1 MDAIKPPRPRL
12 GQPALTDTDSRATI
26 ELRAP
31 RSEFSFANL
40 RVPVKLA
47 IIVLL
52 LAVPLVYF
60 VVQAL
65 QRQGAETATLT
76 QESKGVAFLKDTVN
90 LGTLLRQ
97 HRGDSTLALSGD
109 HQMGIVS
116 SEGDQISSEIDRLIE
131 QNIKN
136 RDEFGIAQMLND
148 LRSDWLSIRKDLPN
162 LSAAQSFSRQ
172 SDLIQIRFFQLQ
184 HQVAKTSGLILDT
197 QLDSYLVQNMLQTSL
212 PETIEAM
219 GQLRGYG
226 AGLLLRKNVSET
238 ERATMAG
245 YLDRTK
251 IASEKVRQDIQ
262 DIILAKP
269 DVQATVAPLM
279 QKVAIDSVSAI
290 RAAQIDLVETLV
302 LTTSPK
308 VYFDKLTKGVN
319 AYTELYK
326 ANIDILQNIFLK
338 RSLDLQRSGLA
349 NLLLLIS
356 LFLIALLF
364 TAIVI
369 NSITTPLNDMSKV
382 VQRFGAGDLSQLIP
396 VRSRDELGNLAGS
409 FNNSILQLRDFL
421 ARQDEER
428 QRSAQLQN
436 NIGEF
441 LNVAMDI
448 SGGDLTKKGRVS
460 EDVLGNV
467 VDAINLLTEEIG
479 YLLKD
484 VQSTTD
490 KVNSGATDVTAVSK
504 SIAESAVNQTEIAQ
518 QAQQQTLEVTTTMRQ
533 MSDSAQEA
541 SLAASQALEASQAGQ
556 LAVTNTLEG
565 MQSIRR
571 EVQNISK
578 GIKSLSDRSLE
589 ISEIVETISGI
600 AAQTNLLALNAAI
613 EASGAGEA
621 GSRFAIV
628 ADEVRKLAED
638 STRATS
644 RVSNLIKGIQTE
656 IQAAVIGVETGTKEV
671 EAGYRIATQAGER
684 LSEIAQLTNQSAA
697 FAQTIAS
704 STRVQVQQ
712 INNVAQA
719 VQVMAGT
726 AEKTA
731 TDSQQGQNVAET
743 LLKLSQQLSQSLS
756 RFQLPS

>member
-1 MDAIKPPRPRL
+1 MDAIKPPRPRM

-26 ELRAP
+26 EMRAP
-31 RSEFSFANL
+31 RSELSFANL

-60 VVQAL
+60 VAQFL
-65 QRQGAETATLT
+65 QQQSDAIAILT
-76 QESKGVAFLKDTVN
+76 QESKGAQFLKDTTT
-90 LGTLLRQ
+90 LSDLLRQ
-97 HRGDSTLALSGD
+97 HRSDSTLALAGD
-109 HQMGIVS
+109 QKMGAVS
-116 SEGDQISSEIDRLIE
+116 SEGDQISLEIDRLID
-131 QNIKN
+131 QNTKARN
-136 RDEFGIAQMLND
+136 EFGLAQLLDD
-148 LRSDWLSIRKDLPN
+148 LKSDWLAIRKDLPG
-162 LSAAQSFSRQ
+162 LSSTASFSRQ
-172 SDLIQIRFFQLQ
+172 SDLIENRFFPVLN
-184 HQVAKTSGLILDT
+184 QVGKTSGLILDPI
-197 QLDSYLVQNMLQTSL
+197 LDSYLVQNLLLNDL
-212 PETIEAM
+212 PETIEAL
-219 GQLRGYG
+219 GQLRGFG
-226 AGLLLRKNVSET
+226 VGLLARKDGSAS
-238 ERATMAG
+238 ERAIAAG
-245 YLDRTK
+245 YLDRSK
-251 IASEKVRQDIQ
+251 LGADKVIRVVEDIL
-262 DIILAKP
+262 LARP
-269 DVQATVAPLM
+269 DLRTSFAPLM
-279 QKVAIDSVSAI
+279 QKVAINSTAAI
-290 RAAQIDLVETLV
+290 RAGQIDIVETLV
-302 LTTSPK
+302 LSASPSR
-308 VYFDKLTKGVN
+308 YSEKLSKGLV
-319 AYTELYK
+319 AYTDLYK
-326 ANIDILQNIFLK
+326 ANIDILQNILLK

-349 NLLLLIS
+349 NLLILVS
-356 LFLIALLF
+356 LFLVALLF
-364 TAIVI
+364 TGIVI

-382 VQRFGAGDLSQLIP
+382 VQKFGAGDLSQLIP

-421 ARQDEER
+421 ARQEEDR
-428 QRSAQLQN
+428 VKNVQLQN

-504 SIAESAVNQTEIAQ
+504 SIVQSAVSQTEIAQ

-533 MSDSAQEA
+533 MSDSAQDA
-541 SLAASQALEASQAGQ
+541 SLAASLALSASQAGQ
-556 LAVTNTLEG
+556 LAVTNTLDG

-638 STRATS
+638 STRATG
-644 RVSNLIKGIQTE
+644 RVTNLIKGIQTE
-656 IQAAVIGVETGTKEV
+656 IQAVVVGVETGTKEV
-671 EAGYRIATQAGER
+671 ENGYRIATQAGER

-704 STRVQVQQ
+704 STRVQVHQ
-712 INNVAQA
+712 INNVSQA

-731 TDSQQGQNVAET
+731 TDSQQGQNAAET
-743 LLKLSQQLSQSLS
+743 LLKLSQQLSQSLA

>member
-1 MDAIKPPRPRL
+1 
-12 GQPALTDTDSRATI
+12 
-26 ELRAP
+26 
-31 RSEFSFANL
+31 
-40 RVPVKLA
+40 
-47 IIVLL
+47 
-52 LAVPLVYF
+52 
-60 VVQAL
+60 
-65 QRQGAETATLT
+65 
-76 QESKGVAFLKDTVN
+76 
-90 LGTLLRQ
+90 
-97 HRGDSTLALSGD
+97 
-109 HQMGIVS
+109 
-116 SEGDQISSEIDRLIE
+116 
-131 QNIKN
+131 
-136 RDEFGIAQMLND
+136 
-148 LRSDWLSIRKDLPN
+148 
-162 LSAAQSFSRQ
+162 
-172 SDLIQIRFFQLQ
+172 LIQNRFFPVLQ
-184 HQVAKTSGLILDT
+184 QVGKSSGLILDPT
-197 QLDSYLVQNMLQTSL
+197 LDSYLIQNLLINDL
-212 PETIEAM
+212 PETIEALS
-219 GQLRGYG
+219 QLRAFGV
-226 AGLLLRKNVSET
+226 GLLVRRKAT
-238 ERATMAG
+238 TAERALAAA
-245 YLDRTK
+245 YLDRSK
-251 IASEKVRQDIQ
+251 ISVANVSRIVKDIALANPGLDSELASRMKPVNLFASASLRVGQFDVVENLSLTASPQNYVDFI
-262 DIILAKP
+262 AKSIT
-269 DVQATVAPLM
+269 AYN
-279 QKVAIDSVSAI
+279 
-290 RAAQIDLVETLV
+290 DLYRFNTNTLQS
-302 LTTSPK
+302 L
-308 VYFDKLTKGVN
+308 F
-319 AYTELYK
+319 
-326 ANIDILQNIFLK
+326 LQ
-338 RSLDLQRSGLA
+338 RTLDLQRSGLA
-349 NLLLLIS
+349 NLLALIS
-356 LFLIALLF
+356 LFLVALLF
-364 TAIVI
+364 TGIVI

-382 VQRFGAGDLSQLIP
+382 VQKFGAGDLSQLIP

-421 ARQDEER
+421 ARQEEDR
-428 QRSAQLQN
+428 VKNVQLQN

-504 SIAESAVNQTEIAQ
+504 SIVQSAVNQTEIAQ
-518 QAQQQTLEVTTTMRQ
+518 QAQQQTLEVTTNMRQ
-533 MSDSAQEA
+533 MSDSAQDA

-556 LAVTNTLEG
+556 LAVTNTLDG

-638 STRATS
+638 STRATG
-644 RVSNLIKGIQTE
+644 RVTNLIKGIQTE
-656 IQAAVIGVETGTKEV
+656 IQAAVVGVETGTKEV
-671 EAGYRIATQAGER
+671 ENGYRIATQAGER
-684 LSEIAQLTNQSAA
+684 LSEIAQLTNQSAE

-704 STRVQVQQ
+704 STRVQVHQ

-719 VQVMAGT
+719 VQVMADT

-731 TDSQQGQNVAET
+731 TDSQQGQNAAET
-743 LLKLSQQLSQSLS
+743 LLKLSQQLSLSLA

>member
-1 MDAIKPPRPRL
+1 MDASNSNRPRG
-12 GQPALTDTDSRATI
+12 GQLVISDTDSRATI
-26 ELRAP
+26 EMRAP
-31 RSEFSFANL
+31 KNEFSFTNL

-52 LAVPLVYF
+52 LTVPLLFF
-60 VVQAL
+60 VFQTL
-65 QRQGAETATLT
+65 QRQSAATRLLT
-76 QESKGVAFLKDTVN
+76 QDSKGAVFLKDSTKLFELLGQYRTNSTV
-90 LGTLLRQ
+90 
-97 HRGDSTLALSGD
+97 ALSGD
-109 HQMGIVS
+109 GQMSVVS
-116 SEGDQISSEIDRLIE
+116 SQAEQISSEIERLI
-131 QNIKN
+131 QDNQTN
-136 RDEFGIAQMLND
+136 RDEFGIASLLDN
-148 LRSDWLSIRKDLPN
+148 LKTEWLSIRGGIASMTSD
-162 LSAAQSFSRQ
+162 QSFQRQ
-172 SDLIQIRFFQLQ
+172 SDLIQNRFNPIIQ
-184 HQVAKTSGLILDT
+184 QVGNASGLILESELDT
-197 QLDSYLVQNMLQTSL
+197 SLIQNLLIRDL
-212 PETIEAM
+212 PETIETYS
-219 GQLRGYG
+219 QLGGY
-226 AGLLLRKNVSET
+226 AQGLLVRKTASASEK
-238 ERATMAG
+238 ATVAG
-245 YLDRTK
+245 YLDRAK
-251 IASEKVRQDIQ
+251 IGRDKMERDMAAIAAANPSLQEPIRLKMEKVAVASSAAVRR
-262 DIILAKP
+262 ATF
-269 DVQATVAPLM
+269 DV
-279 QKVAIDSVSAI
+279 
-290 RAAQIDLVETLV
+290 VEPVV
-302 LTTSPK
+302 LFASPK
-308 VYFDKLTKGVN
+308 TFATEFSKGIS
-319 AYTELYK
+319 LYGDLYRF
-326 ANIDILQNIFLK
+326 NIDTLQSIL
-338 RSLDLQRSGLA
+338 LQRTLSLQRTGLA
-349 NLLLLIS
+349 NLLLVIGV
-356 LFLIALLF
+356 FLIALLF
-364 TAIVI
+364 TGIVI
-369 NSITTPLNDMSKV
+369 NSIATPLNDMTKV
-382 VQRFGAGDLSQLIP
+382 VQKFGDGDLSQLIP
-396 VRSRDELGNLAGS
+396 VRSRDELGVLAGS

-421 ARQDEER
+421 SRQEEDR
-428 QRSAQLQN
+428 LRNVQLQN

-484 VQSTTD
+484 VQTTTD
-490 KVNSGATDVTAVSK
+490 KVNSGATDVTSVSK
-504 SIAESAVNQTEIAQ
+504 SIAESALNQTEIAQ
-518 QAQQQTLEVTTTMRQ
+518 QAQQQTLDVTTTMRQ

-556 LAVTNTLEG
+556 LAVTNTLNG

-613 EASGAGEA
+613 EASGAGDA

-656 IQAAVIGVETGTKEV
+656 IQAAVVGVETGTKEV

-684 LSEIAQLTNQSAA
+684 LSEIANLTNQSAA

-704 STRVQVQQ
+704 STRVQVNQ

-731 TDSQQGQNVAET
+731 IDSKQGQNSAET
-743 LLKLSQQLSQSLS
+743 LLKLSQQLSQSLA
-756 RFQLPS
+756 RFQLPA